1 VTETVIVVGAGS
13 AGCVA
18 AARLTED
25 PDRTVILLEAGEDR
39 GGDPELQSLN
49 WMDALGHRDVFYPD
63 LFATKVQGGEPRL
76 YQRGR
81 GVGGSASTNAML
93 ALPGLPQDY
102 DDYAERYG
110 LEAWSWAKVQPWF
123 AKLKP
128 TLVRSTDEE
137 LTPVDRALLRSG
149 RTLGLGDEID
159 AYAPDDGSAR
169 LYRTADRRGRRSSL
183 ELWLDP
189 ARDRNNLVIRPD
201 SQVDRLIL
209 DEDRVL
215 GVLLADGEE
224 VRGDQVILCAGV
236 FESPCV
242 LMRSGIDREGL
253 GRGLQDHPAASIYF
267 SLKPEYRSADRSI
280 PCIGSVMRLSSSVGS
295 GDLHLLP
302 LHGEL
307 IASTPAAHGLLM
319 AAVMRT
325 RSQGSLRLDPDR
337 PLAPPLVDEQMLTH
351 PDDRQAMR
359 EAIDAVAA
367 VLAGDAFSEIV
378 EQAFIDARG
387 TPIEALQDEEF
398 FERWLSTYVGD
409 YFHAVGTARM
419 GRPDDPGAVVDE
431 LGNVHGIDGVA
442 VWDASILPEVPSA
455 NTHLPVVMLAERL
468 SAAYRSGSLV

>member
-1 VTETVIVVGAGS
+1 MTETVIVVGAGS

-25 PDRTVILLEAGEDR
+25 PDRTVILLEAGGDR
-39 GGDPELQSLN
+39 GHDPELQSLN
-49 WMDALGHRDVFYPD
+49 WMDALAHRDVFYPD
-63 LFATKVQGGEPRL
+63 LFATKVQGGESRL

-110 LEAWSWAKVQPWF
+110 LAEWSWAKVQPWF

-128 TLVRSTDEE
+128 TLVRSTDDE
-137 LTPVDRALLRSG
+137 LTPVDRALLHSG
-149 RTLGLGDEID
+149 SALGLSDDVD
-159 AYAPDDGSAR
+159 AYTAQDGSAR
-169 LYRTADRRGRRSSL
+169 LYRTANRKGRRSSL

-189 ARDRNNLVIRPD
+189 ARDRGNLVIRPD

-209 DEDRVL
+209 EGNRVR
-215 GVLLADGEE
+215 GVRLASGEE
-224 VRGDQVILCAGV
+224 ILGDQVILCAGV
-236 FESPCV
+236 FESPCI
-242 LMRSGIDREGL
+242 LMRSGVDRDGL

-267 SLKPEYRSADRSI
+267 SMTPEYRSANRGI

-307 IASTPAAHGLLM
+307 ISSTPPAHGLLM

-325 RSQGSLRLDPDR
+325 RSQGSLRLDPER
-337 PLAPPLVDEQMLTH
+337 PLAPPIVDEGMLTH

-359 EAIDAVAA
+359 EAIDAVAE

-378 EQAFIDARG
+378 EEAFIDERG
-387 TPIEALQDEEF
+387 TPIEALQDDEF
-398 FERWLSTYVGD
+398 FDRWLSAYVGD

-419 GRPDDPGAVVDE
+419 GRAEDPAAVVDE
-431 LGNVHGIDGVA
+431 LGNVHGLEGAA

>member
-1 VTETVIVVGAGS
+1 MTETVIIVGAGS

-25 PDRTVILLEAGEDR
+25 PDRTVILLEAGADR
-39 GGDPELQSLN
+39 GGDAQLQSLN
-49 WMDALGHRDVFYPD
+49 WMDALGHRDAFYPD
-63 LFATKVQGGEPRL
+63 LFATKVQGGESRL

-93 ALPGLPQDY
+93 ALPGLPGDY
-102 DDYAERYG
+102 DNYADRYG
-110 LEAWSWAKVQPWF
+110 LRSWSWSNVQPWF

-128 TLVRSTDEE
+128 ALVRSSFDEQ
-137 LTPVDRALLRSG
+137 TPVDRALLRSG
-149 RTLGLGDEID
+149 RELGLRDDVD
-159 AYAPDDGSAR
+159 AFTPEDGSAL
-169 LYRTADRRGRRSSL
+169 LYRTADRKYRRSSL

-189 ARDRNNLVIRPD
+189 ARERENLLIRPD

-209 DEDRVL
+209 DGERVR
-215 GVLLADGEE
+215 GVVLADGEE
-224 VRGDQVILCAGV
+224 VHGDQVILCAGV

-242 LMRSGIDREGL
+242 LMRSGVQLPGL
-253 GRGLQDHPAASIYF
+253 GQGLQDHPAASVYF
-267 SLKPEYRSADRSI
+267 SMKPEYRSANRGI
-280 PCIGSVMRLSSSVGS
+280 PCIGSVMRLSSSVGE

-325 RSQGSLRLDPDR
+325 KSKGSLRLHPDR
-337 PLAPPLVDEQMLTH
+337 PLAPPIVDEQMLSH
-351 PDDRQAMR
+351 PDDRRAMR
-359 EAIDAVAA
+359 EAIDAVRT
-367 VLAGDAFSEIV
+367 VLAGEAFSEII
-378 EQAFIDARG
+378 EQAFIDEKG
-387 TPIEALQDEEF
+387 TPLDALQDDAYF
-398 FERWLSTYVGD
+398 DRWLSTYVGD

-419 GRPDDPGAVVDE
+419 GSQDDPDAVVDE
-431 LGNVHGIDGVA
+431 LGNVFGLEGVA

-468 SAAYRSGSLV
+468 SSAYLSGTLV